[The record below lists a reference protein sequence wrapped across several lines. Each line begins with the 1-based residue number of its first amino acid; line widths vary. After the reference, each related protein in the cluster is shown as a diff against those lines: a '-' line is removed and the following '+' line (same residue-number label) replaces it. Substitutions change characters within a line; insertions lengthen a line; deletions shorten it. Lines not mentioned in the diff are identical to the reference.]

1 VFPAFSPTSRILVQ
15 MAAIAQAEA
24 DLAAATAAAAE
35 TADPEGKPLSKS
47 EKKKRAKM
55 VAKYSKKLDKEQ
67 AKAAKAAANPQPQK
81 KQKKKSSGEDD
92 PAEPWKY
99 FENRSKMVASMEA
112 RFAEGGRADP
122 LLNPYPHKF
131 SVDMSLPAFRAAYEG
146 TVEAGTTDASTT
158 VSLAG
163 RISNIRGS
171 GKLVFLVLQG
181 DGATVQIM
189 SSERDYAAGA
199 DAFERMHGLLRR
211 GDIVGVTGHPGKSK
225 KGELSLFPSVIVM
238 LSPCL
243 RMLPKNKGGNAG
255 LTSQDTRYRQRY
267 LDLICN
273 AQTSRKVFV
282 TRAKIINYIRR
293 YLDARQFL
301 EVETPV
307 LNMIA
312 GGATAKP
319 FETRHNSL
327 NMKMFMRIAP
337 ELYLKELIVGGL
349 DRVYEIGRQFRNEGM
364 DMTHNPEFTTCEFY
378 MAYADYN
385 DLMDMTEDM
394 LRGMVMEITGSYKL
408 TYHPDRSAEGGP
420 GEPITIDFEPPFERL
435 PMVSTIEQRG
445 GFTVPRPLDGEACR
459 AFLVAKCT
467 ELELG
472 AEPPT
477 CAKLL
482 DKLVEHFIESK
493 VVDRP
498 CFVIDHPAMMSP
510 LAKYH
515 RSEAELT
522 ERFELFINGKE
533 LCNAYTELNNPRVQ
547 RDRFDEQ
554 AKQKAQGDDE
564 AQFKDEHF
572 CVAMEYGLP
581 PTGGWGLGVDRL
593 TMFLSDNNTIKEVLL
608 FPAMKP
614 EESGAAGAAGEAGEK
629 KKAEE

>member
-1 VFPAFSPTSRILVQ
+1 
-15 MAAIAQAEA
+15 MASIAAAEA
-24 DLAAATAAAAE
+24 ELAAAKEAAAVTVDA
-35 TADPEGKPLSKS
+35 EGKALSKS
-47 EKKKRAKM
+47 ESKKRKKM
-55 VAKYSKKLDKEQ
+55 VQKYEKKLAKEQ
-67 AKAAKAAANPQPQK
+67 AKAAKAAAAGK
-81 KQKKKSSGEDD
+81 KPKDAAEAD
-92 PAEPWKY
+92 AVEPWKY
-99 FENRSKMVASMEA
+99 FENRSKQFSTMEEQFEA
-112 RFAEGGRADP
+112 GDRQDV

-131 SVDMSLPAFRAAYEG
+131 QVDMSIPTYRDTYDSKCKDGEHDTS
-146 TVEAGTTDASTT
+146 TVLN
-158 VSLAG
+158 LAG
-163 RISNIRGS
+163 RIMAIRGA
-171 GKLVFLVLQG
+171 GKLVFFVLQG
-181 DGATVQIM
+181 DGANVQVM
-189 SSERDYAAGA
+189 SSARDYGEGPE
-199 DAFERMHGLLRR
+199 AFQNIHKLIRR
-211 GDIVGVTGHPGKSK
+211 GDIVGCVGSPGKSK
-225 KGELSLFPSVIVM
+225 KGELSLFPTKIVM

-243 RMLPKNKGGNAG
+243 RMLPKNKGNEAA

-273 AQTSRKVFV
+273 QQESRRVFII
-282 TRAKIINYIRR
+282 RAKIINYIRR
-293 YLDARQFL
+293 YLDSRQFL
-301 EVETPV
+301 EVETPI

-319 FETRHNSL
+319 FETVHHSL
-327 NMKMFMRIAP
+327 AMKMFMRIAP

-394 LRGMVMEITGSYKL
+394 LRGMIKEITGSYKL
-408 TYHPDRSAEGGP
+408 TYHPDRNSETGP
-420 GEPITIDFEPPFERL
+420 GEAITIDFEPPFERL
-435 PMVSTIEQRG
+435 PMVETIEARG
-445 GFTVPRPLDGEACR
+445 KFTVPRPLHGEEAR
-459 AFLVAKCT
+459 QFLIAKCT

-477 CAKLL
+477 CGKLL
-482 DKLVEHFIESK
+482 DKLVEHFIENT

-498 CFVIDHPAMMSP
+498 CFIIDHPAMMSP

-515 RSEAELT
+515 RSKAELT

-547 RDRFDEQ
+547 RERFDEQ

-614 EESGAAGAAGEAGEK
+614 EEGSQSSGATKE
-629 KKAEE
+629 